1 MRLPEKINAKWI
13 DALSNEQIVDAESQL
28 RRAFARVEKAEKK
41 QRGEAYALMRGSEEL
56 MLAWDRW
63 TRVNG
68 ATRARGLHPARQ

>member
-1 MRLPEKINAKWI
+1 MAQQGGIQH
-13 DALSNEQIVDAESQL
+13 LSWEQRTHGQLQEIV
-28 RRAFARVEKAEKK
+28 

-68 ATRARGLHPARQ
+68 ATRARGLHPARA